1 MPPRPSLRDQ
11 LCELEVHN
19 PLLRER
25 YTQEIQAMLEKRLTF
40 AGKLF
45 LAAVVIASLAIAAY
59 LGGLA
64 LVHDE
69 LPTLARA
76 GLVGGAAFGVAWAF
90 LGGRTLRR
98 GTWELRIQPAAMAAL
113 AWGFAVLLE
122 TCFLGLAPQFPDHF
136 QATVAL
142 FSGLVILVGA
152 GVMLVTVCIQQAE
165 LRTQER
171 LLRLEY
177 RIAEMSEHR
186 AKAS

>member
-1 MPPRPSLRDQ
+1 VPPEPSLRDQ
-11 LCELEVHN
+11 LCELETHN

-25 YTQEIQAMLEKRLTF
+25 YTQEIQAMLEKKLTSRS
-40 AGKLF
+40 KWF
-45 LAAVVIASLAIAAY
+45 LAAVAVASLAIAAY

-64 LVHDE
+64 VVHDK
-69 LPTLARA
+69 LPPLARV
-76 GLVGGAAFGVAWAF
+76 GLAGGAVFGLAWAY
-90 LGGRTLRR
+90 LAGRALRR
-98 GTWELRIQPAAMAAL
+98 GTWELRIQPVAMAGL

-122 TCFLGLAPQFPDHF
+122 TCFLVLAPQFPDPF

-152 GVMLVTVCIQQAE
+152 GVAMVTVCIQQAE
-165 LRTQER
+165 LRTQEA

-177 RIAEMSEHR
+177 RIAEMSENR

>member
-1 MPPRPSLRDQ
+1 VPPQPNLRDQ
-11 LCELEVHN
+11 LCELEIHN

-25 YTQEIQAMLEKRLTF
+25 YTQEIQAMLEKKLTF
-40 AGKLF
+40 GWKLF
-45 LAAVVIASLAIAAY
+45 LAAVAIACLAIAAY

-76 GLVGGAAFGVAWAF
+76 GLVGGAVFGVAWAY

-98 GTWELRIQPAAMAAL
+98 GSWDLRTQPAAMAAL
-113 AWGFAVLLE
+113 AWGLAVLLE
-122 TCFLGLAPQFPDHF
+122 TCFLVLAPQFPDHF

-152 GVMLVTVCIQQAE
+152 GVMMVAVRIQQAE
-165 LRTQER
+165 LRTQEAI
-171 LLRLEY
+171 LRLEY
-177 RIAEMSEHR
+177 RIAEMSENR
-186 AKAS
+186 AKAP